1 MRFSTAALIV
11 VTLQNSALLPSNDA
25 FSPSSTAASL
35 SSRIFHTSSTSL
47 TLRKGDSHRVSAVRQ
62 DDNHDDNLQCDNKNN
77 NDKKKSSSAVRIQ
90 SVLLGGAAL
99 QLSTAKVCR
108 SHSSHY
114 ITHVPPPPH

>member
-47 TLRKGDSHRVSAVRQ
+47 TLRKGDSHRVSAAARQ
-62 DDNHDDNLQCDNKNN
+62 DDNHDDNLQCDNKNNN

-99 QLSTAKVCR
+99 QLSTAKVC
-108 SHSSHY
+108 SFS
-114 ITHVPPPPH
+114 